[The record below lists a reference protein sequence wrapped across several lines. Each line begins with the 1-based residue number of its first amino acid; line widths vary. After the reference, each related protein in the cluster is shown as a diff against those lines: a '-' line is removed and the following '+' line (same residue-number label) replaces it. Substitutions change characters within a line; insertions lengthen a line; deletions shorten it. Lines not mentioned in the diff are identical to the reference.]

1 MYRFPRLPLLFLVVL
16 LALSALACSI
26 SGGSPEEEGT
36 AAATPD
42 QAALVAQAV
51 ATITAQLPAATAPAI
66 VSQGAPITTDLEA
79 DLIALYERVNPS
91 VVHIFIYDEVDNLIG
106 TGTGFLYDNEGHI
119 VTNNHVVSGAARL
132 EVAFPSG
139 ERRAAET
146 VGTDVDSDLGVIRV
160 ADMPAGVQP
169 LILGDSDNV
178 RVGQFVVAI
187 GNPFAE
193 AGSLSLGIVSGLGRT
208 LTSDRIAEGGGRYS
222 LPQVIQTDAAIN
234 PGNSGGPLLN
244 LRGEVVGVNSAIAS
258 TSGANTGVG
267 FSIPV
272 AALHQIVPALI
283 ERGAYAYPYL
293 GVSFDDEVTLGEQT
307 VYGIDQ
313 AEGAYVLAIAADGPA
328 AQAGLIAANPTSGRG
343 GDLIVAIDGRAVNN
357 FQELNSYLVFHTQAG
372 QTIQLTV
379 VRDGGS
385 TTMPLTLGTRP

>member
-1 MYRFPRLPLLFLVVL
+1 MKTKLHTRRNRRIFPALAAVL
-16 LALSALACSI
+16 LLTLAGCS
-26 SGGSPEEEGT
+26 GPAAPAPT
-36 AAATPD
+36 DTDAVVAQVLAQLDARAATSG
-42 QAALVAQAV
+42 QRVTVAAPRQQTLTVDTYLESQLIDLYQRTNAAV
-51 ATITAQLPAATAPAI
+51 VYIATQ
-66 VSQGAPITTDLEA
+66 
-79 DLIALYERVNPS
+79 
-91 VVHIFIYDEVDNLIG
+91 
-106 TGTGFLYDNEGHI
+106 TGSGSGFLYDIAGHI
-119 VTNNHVVSGAARL
+119 VTNNHVVAGARTI
-132 EVAFPSG
+132 EVAFGNG
-139 ERRAAET
+139 ERRTARVAG
-146 VGTDVDSDLGVIRV
+146 VDADSDLAVLAV
-160 ADMPAGVQP
+160 DTPPAGVTP
-169 LILGDSDNV
+169 LPLAAPDDIQ
-178 RVGQFVVAI
+178 VGQFVVAI
-187 GNPFAE
+187 GSPFGE
-193 AGSLSLGIVSGLGRT
+193 QGSMSLGIVSALGRS
-208 LTSDRIAEGGGRYS
+208 LTSQRAASGGAYS
-222 LPQVIQTDAAIN
+222 LPAVIQTDAPIN